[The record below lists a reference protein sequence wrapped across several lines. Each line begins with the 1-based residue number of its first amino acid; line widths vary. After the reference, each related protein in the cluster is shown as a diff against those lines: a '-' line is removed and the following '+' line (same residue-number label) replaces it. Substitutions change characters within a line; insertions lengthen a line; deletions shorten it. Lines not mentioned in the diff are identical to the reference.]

1 MLREVLFFPLLA
13 FLFALGLTPCVIRFS
28 ERQKCFDLPDGKR
41 KIHDRPI
48 PRLGGLGVFGAF
60 LGSLALLVLFH
71 PFSISPLF
79 VLGISVIFATG
90 LVDDF
95 FSLPPWGKFAG
106 QCLGALLLLLGGVVI
121 RFFTLPWNHVVYLGW
136 FGYPLTLFW
145 IVGISNAL
153 NLIDGLDGL
162 SGGVGIIAAFTL
174 GIISLQE
181 GRIEP
186 ALLSFLLAG
195 ATLGFLLY
203 NFPPARI
210 FLGDGGALFLG
221 GMLAV
226 ISVQGA
232 VKSAAAFTLALPAL
246 ILGIPIFDTLFA
258 IVRRKKNRLPISS
271 PDRGHLHHRLLERGY
286 SKREVVTIFYAI
298 SAFCGGVAIFV
309 NTFLANSTYSLF
321 FFFLIALFFV
331 SLGKNLRVTEL
342 PEEEKPSVRH

>member
-1 MLREVLFFPLLA
+1 MLREVLFSPFLA

-28 ERQKCFDLPDGKR
+28 EWRGCFDLPDGER
-41 KIHDRPI
+41 KIHDHPVS
-48 PRLGGLGVFGAF
+48 RLGGLGVFGAF
-60 LGSLALLVLFH
+60 LGSLGLLSLFF
-71 PFSISPLF
+71 PLSVSPLF
-79 VLGISVIFATG
+79 LLGISVIFATG
-90 LVDDF
+90 LLDDIL
-95 FSLPPWGKFAG
+95 SLPPWGKFIG
-106 QCLGALLLLLGGVVI
+106 QCLGALFLLSGGVVI

-136 FGYPLTLFW
+136 LGYPITLLW

-162 SGGVGIIAAFTL
+162 SGGVGVIAAFTL
-174 GIISLQE
+174 GIIALQE
-181 GRIEP
+181 GRVEP
-186 ALLSFLLAG
+186 ALFAFLLAG

-246 ILGIPIFDTLFA
+246 ILGVPIFDTLFA
-258 IVRRKKNRLPISS
+258 IVRRRKNRLPISS

-298 SAFCGGVAIFV
+298 SALCGGIAVFM
-309 NTFLANSTYSLF
+309 NTFLANSTYSLLL
-321 FFFLIALFFV
+321 FFLVVLFFV
-331 SLGKNLRVTEL
+331 SFGKNLKVTEL
-342 PEEEKPSVRH
+342 PEEKKPLARH

>member
-1 MLREVLFFPLLA
+1 MLREALFFPFLA
-13 FLFALGLTPCVIRFS
+13 FLFALAVTPCVIRLS
-28 ERQKCFDLPDGKR
+28 ERKQCFDFPDGVR

-60 LGSLALLVLFH
+60 LGSLLLLALLS
-71 PFSISPLF
+71 PFSLSPFF
-79 VLGISVIFATG
+79 VLGIGVIFATG
-90 LVDDF
+90 LFDDL
-95 FSLPPWGKFAG
+95 FSLPPWGKFLG
-106 QCLGALLLLLGGVVI
+106 QCLGALFLLSGGVVI

-136 FGYPLTLFW
+136 FGYPLTLLW

-162 SGGVGIIAAFTL
+162 SGGVGVIAALTL
-174 GIISLQE
+174 GIIALQE
-181 GRIEP
+181 GRVEP
-186 ALLSFLLAG
+186 ALLAFLLVG

-232 VKSAAAFTLALPAL
+232 VKSAAAFTLALPSL
-246 ILGIPIFDTLFA
+246 ILGVPIFDTLFA
-258 IVRRKKNRLPISS
+258 IVRRRKNRLPISS

-286 SKREVVTIFYAI
+286 SKREVVTIFYGI
-298 SAFCGGVAIFV
+298 SALCGGIAIFV
-309 NTFLANSTYSLF
+309 NTFLANSTYSLL
-321 FFFLIALFFV
+321 FFFLVAFFFV
-331 SLGKNLRVTEL
+331 SLGRNLKVTEL
-342 PEEEKPSVRH
+342 PEEKKPLVRR